1 VRSIVKSELIGTI
14 IMSNYG
20 KTAYYR
26 VSDVKFIDLQTVIFD
41 NSEICLL
48 DYYKKK
54 YNITITNL
62 KQPLLCSEGKN
73 KENEMLLIPELF
85 LMTGIPE
92 NFDEQRRKRIS

>member
-1 VRSIVKSELIGTI
+1 
-14 IMSNYG
+14 MSNYG